1 MSPDLD
7 RLVKLQELDTAIEDA
22 RRRIAAHP
30 QRLADADSRLDEA
43 KQRVDIARERLK
55 QTQDARRELE
65 KEAAVFQGRLTKFKD
80 QLSEVKTNREYQAI
94 QHEIATAQSELG
106 VVEERV
112 LEQMIASD
120 GIAADV
126 KTAEG
131 ILAVR
136 QREVSVE
143 KAALEQELAAG
154 EKSLT
159 DALGRRA
166 ALIAETAPRLVTLFE
181 HVAKAR
187 KGIALSAA
195 TREGLCS
202 VCHVRLRPHV
212 FQQVRQND
220 QIIQCES
227 CQRIMYY
234 VPPPAAAEA
243 PVTHSP

>member
-7 RLVKLQELDTAIEDA
+7 RLIRLQDLDTAIEDA

-30 QRLADADSRLDEA
+30 QRLADADTRLDEA
-43 KQRVDIARERLK
+43 KQRVEAAREQLK
-55 QTQDARRELE
+55 QTQDARRALE

-94 QHEIATAQSELG
+94 QHEIATAQGELG
-106 VVEERV
+106 AVEERV
-112 LEQMIASD
+112 LEQMIAYD
-120 GIAADV
+120 GIAADL

-131 ILAVR
+131 ILVSR
-136 QREVSVE
+136 QREVNAE
-143 KAALEQELAAG
+143 KAALEQERESVEKTLTEALA
-154 EKSLT
+154 T
-159 DALGRRA
+159 RT
-166 ALIAETAPRLVTLFE
+166 ALIAETAPRLVALFE
-181 HVAKAR
+181 HVARAR

-212 FQQVRQND
+212 FQQIRQND